1 VADSHKNFAV
11 SAVATAPS
19 PAISGTSLVVTAGHG
34 TRFPTPP
41 FNATVWPASSQPI
54 PSNAEIVRVTGIST
68 DTLTIT
74 RAQESSSARTV
85 VVGDQIAAT
94 ITAKT
99 LTDVE
104 NPFTIIDAAGD
115 LIVGTGDNAVTR
127 LPLGLDQMV
136 LVADPFGDSPNV
148 FWQGQAPAIHDT
160 IMDAKGDLIAAS
172 AADTPERLAVGAN
185 GKVLTAASG
194 EALGVQW
201 ATPTA
206 SAITNVPAGNIAATD
221 VQAAVNELDTEKQPL
236 DSDLTAIAALA
247 PTNDDIVQ
255 RKAGAWANRTMAQL
269 ITDLAALGTT
279 FQALDA
285 TLTALAAANWAA
297 NALPI
302 GTGADTLSQTA
313 FAAST
318 FPARASSGNLVA
330 KTITDYAL
338 TVLDDTDAATAR
350 ATLGVAVSSINF
362 VIDGGGAVLTT
373 GVKGDLIVDFA
384 CTINSVTLLADQS
397 GSVVVN
403 IWKDTYA
410 NYPPVV
416 GDKITASAPPTITT
430 ATKSQD
436 ATLTGWTTAITAGDT
451 LRFNVDSVTTIQ
463 RVTLTLKVTRA

>member
-1 VADSHKNFAV
+1 
-11 SAVATAPS
+11 
-19 PAISGTSLVVTAGHG
+19 
-34 TRFPTPP
+34 
-41 FNATVWPASSQPI
+41 
-54 PSNAEIVRVTGIST
+54 
-68 DTLTIT
+68 
-74 RAQESSSARTV
+74 
-85 VVGDQIAAT
+85 
-94 ITAKT
+94 
-99 LTDVE
+99 
-104 NPFTIIDAAGD
+104 
-115 LIVGTGDNAVTR
+115 
-127 LPLGLDQMV
+127 
-136 LVADPFGDSPNV
+136 
-148 FWQGQAPAIHDT
+148 
-160 IMDAKGDLIAAS
+160 MDAKGDLIAAS